1 MAWLF
6 IVSTSLPSTLAA
18 RDDASPAPIE
28 GLYRD
33 HRSWLFGWLRKK
45 VGCRHRA
52 EDLAQDVFLRVI
64 QGEKAVRV
72 EQARA
77 LLTTIARGLVIDLHR
92 RSALEHAY
100 LAYLGAMPV
109 DHAPSPEAQAEQLQA
124 LMQLDRLLDALPA
137 NARAAFLLSQLDG
150 LTYPQIAERLN
161 VSVSSVQQYMV
172 RAMAACYRVF
182 YD

>member
-1 MAWLF
+1 MP
-6 IVSTSLPSTLAA
+6 TSLTPNIAL

-28 GLYRD
+28 GLYRE

-45 VGCRHRA
+45 VGCTHRA

-64 QGEKAVRV
+64 QGQKAVRV

-77 LLTTIARGLVIDLHR
+77 LLTTIARGLVIDHHR
-92 RSALEHAY
+92 RCALEHTY
-100 LAYLGAMPV
+100 LAYLSTMPA

-124 LMQLDRLLDALPA
+124 LMQLDALLDALPS
-137 NARAAFLLSQLDG
+137 NVRVAFLLSQLDG
-150 LTYPQIAERLN
+150 LTYPEIAQQLN

-182 YD
+182 YE